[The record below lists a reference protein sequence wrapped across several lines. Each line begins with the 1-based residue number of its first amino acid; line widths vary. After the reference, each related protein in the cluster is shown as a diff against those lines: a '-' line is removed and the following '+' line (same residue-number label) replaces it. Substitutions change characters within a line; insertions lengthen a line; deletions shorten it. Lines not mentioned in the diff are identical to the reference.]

1 MAGRLTAAHSFVPAL
16 PTAARQSPHTGEWSP
31 SPASRCLYSRLR
43 ILAATFAM
51 AETELKNQESQAQNG
66 KSPEASPEK
75 NKEARCIIHSS
86 RCVRISNVDC

>member
-1 MAGRLTAAHSFVPAL
+1 
-16 PTAARQSPHTGEWSP
+16 
-31 SPASRCLYSRLR
+31 
-43 ILAATFAM
+43 M